1 MTIKIIFLIFS
12 IILIPVFSFGQ
23 DMNSQSQKF
32 KEDFEFFWQ
41 SIKDD
46 YCYFDKKQTDWEKV
60 KEIYT
65 PQIDSLKTKGDFITF
80 LESVFNELYDHHA
93 SLNANTKNSYRLVP
107 SSADI
112 WAEFIVGNVRDMPV
126 ITQVRKNFGADKTG
140 IKPGMEIIAVNDVP
154 ILEAVKK
161 ILPKSFEGEDIEA
174 KNYALRLL
182 LSGNHTTPRKL
193 TLRSN
198 EEIIDFFPDEPE
210 MLLENITYETKV
222 ESDIIDNNIGYIK
235 INNCLFDNELIP
247 IFDNV
252 MNSMNVM
259 NNTKALILDLR
270 ETPSG
275 GNTTVA
281 RAILGWFTEKDEFFQ
296 KHELTP
302 EERQTGIKRSWMEIV
317 SPREGKFY
325 GKPLI
330 VLADHWTGSVGE
342 GIVVGFDAL
351 AKANSGSKITIMG
364 TKLAG
369 LNGAIYSY
377 EMPNTKIRFS
387 FPVEKLFHVNGTPR
401 ELFVPDN
408 LIDLMN
414 IPASPSEDIILNRAV
429 NLLKK

>member
-1 MTIKIIFLIFS
+1 
-12 IILIPVFSFGQ
+12 
-23 DMNSQSQKF
+23 MNPQTQQFQRQQF

-65 PQIDSLKTKGDFITF
+65 PQIDSLKTTGEFITF

-112 WAEFIVGNVRDMPV
+112 WAEFIEDKPLV
-126 ITQVRKNFGADKTG
+126 TQVRKNFGADKTG
-140 IKPGMEIIAVNDVP
+140 IKPGMEIIAVNDIPV
-154 ILEAVKK
+154 IEALEK
-161 ILPKSFEGEDIEA
+161 ILPKSFETGDIETSEIEA

-182 LSGNHTTPRKL
+182 VSGNHITPRKL
-193 TLRSN
+193 TLKSDGMVM
-198 EEIIDFFPDEPE
+198 DFFPDEPG
-210 MLLENITYETKV
+210 MLLENISYETKV

-247 IFDNV
+247 LFDRV
-252 MNSMNVM
+252 MNAMNG
-259 NNTKALILDLR
+259 TRALILDLR

-275 GNTTVA
+275 GNTTIA

-296 KHELTP
+296 KHELTA

-325 GKPLI
+325 DKPLV

-342 GIVVGFDAL
+342 GIIIGFDAL
-351 AKANSGSKITIMG
+351 SKTDSGSKISVMG

-408 LIDLMN
+408 LIDLIN
-414 IPASPSEDIILNRAV
+414 LPASPGEDIILNKAI
-429 NLLKK
+429 NLLKNE